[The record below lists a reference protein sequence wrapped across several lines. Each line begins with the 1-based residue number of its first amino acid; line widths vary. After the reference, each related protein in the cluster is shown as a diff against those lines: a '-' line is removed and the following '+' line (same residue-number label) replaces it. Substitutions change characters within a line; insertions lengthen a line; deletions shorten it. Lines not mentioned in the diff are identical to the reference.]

1 MKTNRKKKA
10 LTAILLALASKAL
23 AYIWLV
29 IGIVVLIIGLVVVI
43 QLNKLIKRVLPD
55 DPPAQTNN
63 VTRVWL
69 TTSNYD
75 GWVYDDSPLA
85 SGSSLSEALT
95 LESEVATS
103 VSFSMQYMLTGINSN
118 GPVGGQ
124 TCGTNLPGVVFSE
137 PVGSDLSNYSFTITE
152 YGQVIGVTCT
162 DGVYSSELLDKN
174 TDTYKVVVERST
186 DLHVWQPVF
195 TNNACGVYTVENY
208 TDTDAP
214 ATQGFYRLK
223 ISPNPN

>member
-124 TCGTNLPGVVFSE
+124 TCGTNLPGGVFRE
-137 PVGSDLSNYSFTITE
+137 
-152 YGQVIGVTCT
+152 
-162 DGVYSSELLDKN
+162 
-174 TDTYKVVVERST
+174 
-186 DLHVWQPVF
+186 
-195 TNNACGVYTVENY
+195 
-208 TDTDAP
+208 
-214 ATQGFYRLK
+214 
-223 ISPNPN
+223 